1 MKSLTDF
8 RKMLETDVD
17 PPLLVRMLFES
28 VQPKSAQNQTVW
40 IM

>member
-8 RKMLETDVD
+8 CKMLETDVD

-28 VQPKSAQNQTVW
+28 VQKTNCLNYVKFE
-40 IM
+40 

>member
-8 RKMLETDVD
+8 CKMLETDVD

-28 VQPKSAQNQTVW
+28 VQPKSAQNQTVL